1 LITKLLAPNDK
12 WANFLHYAGWMAIEN
27 ILAEIDSEIARL
39 QQARALL
46 ATLGTATTKAGRTAK
61 KAPAKAKT
69 RKKRVLSAEARKKI
83 ADAQHRRWDAQKAKA
98 KATKK

>member
-1 LITKLLAPNDK
+1 
-12 WANFLHYAGWMAIEN
+12 MAIEN
-27 ILAEIDSEIARL
+27 ILVEIDAEIARL

-46 ATLGTATTKAGRTAK
+46 ATLGTSATKAGRPAK

-83 ADAQHRRWDAQKAKA
+83 ADAQHRRWAKLKAKA
-98 KATKK
+98 K